1 MNKTFLKSILRTVL
15 ALLMLVGGMRT
26 IVSAQSVNARH
37 NRIVGLWDV
46 QVTVFNCSTGVP
58 LSNFRAVH
66 KYELG
71 GTGQVVPATNPA
83 VLSAHMSIWSYVQQN
98 DYRLAF
104 KMFRFDP
111 AGNSIGW
118 IIVKNNVAIN
128 EDATEYAGSGQAE
141 IFDSN
146 GNSVGTTCPTFTGTR
161 FSIEKRESAVE

>member
-1 MNKTFLKSILRTVL
+1 MKKTFLKSILRTVL

-37 NRIVGLWDV
+37 DRIVGLWDV
-46 QVTVFNCSTGVP
+46 QVTVFDCSTGTP
-58 LSNFRAVH
+58 LSNFRGLH

-83 VLSAHMSIWSYVQQN
+83 TLSAHMSVWSYVEKN
-98 DYRLAF
+98 DYQLAF
-104 KMFRFDP
+104 KMFRFDG
-111 AGNSIGW
+111 AGNYIGW
-118 IIVKNNVAIN
+118 IIVRNDVAIN
-128 EDATEYAGSGQAE
+128 EDATEYSGSGQAE

-161 FSIEKRESAVE
+161 FSTE